1 MRIALIALFFCL
13 SLCCLMSVYSQIPQ
27 HNLKITYIATEGFLL
42 ESSTHKVLIDALFSE
57 GLGYFAVPPQEVI
70 AQIMD
75 CKVPFDNINVYLLTH
90 YHMDHCD
97 PKLINEYLSK
107 HPDIPFV
114 ASKPSI
120 VFIDGTCFGFIAKK
134 KQFKILTPNINHCIS
149 DTINNIPVKVLGLK
163 HLSYIVNGI
172 DLEENMFN
180 VSYLFEM
187 DGIKIFHSGDA
198 DLDSVRDYLIKN
210 TNWPDST
217 DIAFLNYFFFT
228 SGESDLSYLAKALN
242 PKYIILTHVP
252 PSLNQEWQARV
263 NLLRKKFPN
272 ILFFVN
278 SMDSLSIKI

>member
-252 PSLNQEWQARV
+252 PSLNQEWQARG